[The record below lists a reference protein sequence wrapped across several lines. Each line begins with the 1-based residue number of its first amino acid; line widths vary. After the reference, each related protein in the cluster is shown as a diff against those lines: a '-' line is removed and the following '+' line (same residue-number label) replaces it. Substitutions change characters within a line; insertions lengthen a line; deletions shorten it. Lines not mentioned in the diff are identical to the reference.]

1 MIYTLTHQEKSFINA
16 YRLCVGSALNSH
28 IEYYFSNRER
38 VQLCDY
44 KEERLIM
51 DQCEYWSHIEDFWLL
66 WREAIE
72 YARSAK

>member
-1 MIYTLTHQEKSFINA
+1 MSYTLTHEEKSFINA

-51 DQCEYWSHIEDFWLL
+51 DQCEY
-66 WREAIE
+66 
-72 YARSAK
+72 